1 MRVSNAVELGKIEKP
16 PVENLKG
23 RKMYFVPL
31 VLSNPGLPPSLGK
44 SLALLGTVDSQSANL
59 ESKLGP
65 VSRLYH
71 ELVPETG
78 QEGLDTIK
86 KINPGGLPVF
96 QSRVDR
102 NAVLEALED
111 NDLLNEIMDWTRCL
125 SLGLQSQKAFS
136 TIYGFYTE
144 ANNRR
149 NESIARKI
157 DETLKEN
164 ESCIVV
170 MGEGHHVKFP
180 SDINIFYIAPP
191 ALDELKRWMR
201 DYQVQAEK
209 QATQETGQPEETT
222 AQTEDQPP
230 SSATQ

>member
-1 MRVSNAVELGKIEKP
+1 MPEELGKIEKP
-16 PVENLKG
+16 PVEEFKEG
-23 RKMYFVPL
+23 RKIYFVPL
-31 VLSNPGLPPSLGK
+31 VLSSPGMPPEFTEKLGRYWEQ
-44 SLALLGTVDSQSANL
+44 VDSQIANL

-78 QEGLDTIK
+78 QEGLDTIQK
-86 KINPGGLPVF
+86 VNPGGLPVF

-125 SLGLQSQKAFS
+125 SLGLQSQKVFS
-136 TIYGFYTE
+136 TVYGLYTE
-144 ANNRR
+144 ANNKR
-149 NESIARKI
+149 NESISRKI
-157 DETLKEN
+157 NETLKEN
-164 ESCIVV
+164 ESCIVI

-201 DYQVQAEK
+201 DYEGQAEK
-209 QATQETGQPEETT
+209 KATQETEQPEEKTS
-222 AQTEDQPP
+222 QTEDQPP
-230 SSATQ
+230 LSAR

>member
-1 MRVSNAVELGKIEKP
+1 MPEELGKIEKP
-16 PVENLKG
+16 PVEEFKEG

-31 VLSNPGLPPSLGK
+31 VLSNPGLPPEFTEKLGRYWEQ
-44 SLALLGTVDSQSANL
+44 VDSQIANL

-136 TIYGFYTE
+136 TVYGFYTE

-157 DETLKEN
+157 NETLKEN

-201 DYQVQAEK
+201 DYQSQAEK